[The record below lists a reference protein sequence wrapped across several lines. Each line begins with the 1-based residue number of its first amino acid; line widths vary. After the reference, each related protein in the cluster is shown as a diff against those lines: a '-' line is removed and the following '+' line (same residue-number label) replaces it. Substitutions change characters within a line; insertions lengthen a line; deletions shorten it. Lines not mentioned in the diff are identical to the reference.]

1 MAIHVS
7 YLSIRFLATFNL
19 FFIFLFFYLFI
30 FLSFYQ
36 ASLEGAA
43 VEISLS
49 TDTAKAV
56 NNIIDQFLA
65 QNYHRMLIDFEDHMD
80 SAAAM
85 SNGKVIGDFRNKFI
99 TQAILDLKI

>member
-1 MAIHVS
+1 MATR
-7 YLSIRFLATFNL
+7 LSHLSMRFLLTFKSL
-19 FFIFLFFYLFI
+19 
-30 FLSFYQ
+30 FLSFCQ
-36 ASLEGAA
+36 ASLDGSAI
-43 VEISLS
+43 EISLS
-49 TDTAKAV
+49 TGTAKAV
-56 NNIIDQFLA
+56 NNVIDQSLA

>member
-7 YLSIRFLATFNL
+7 YLSMRFLTTFKSL
-19 FFIFLFFYLFI
+19 
-30 FLSFYQ
+30 FLSFHQ
-36 ASLEGAA
+36 ASLDGSAI
-43 VEISLS
+43 EISLS
-49 TDTAKAV
+49 TGTAKAV
-56 NNIIDQFLA
+56 NNIIDQLLA

-99 TQAILDLKI
+99 TQAILDSKI

>member
-1 MAIHVS
+1 M
-7 YLSIRFLATFNL
+7 RFLTTFKSL
-19 FFIFLFFYLFI
+19 
-30 FLSFYQ
+30 FLSFHQ
-36 ASLEGAA
+36 ASLDGSAI
-43 VEISLS
+43 EISLS
-49 TDTAKAV
+49 TGTAKAV
-56 NNIIDQFLA
+56 NNIIDQLLA

>member
-7 YLSIRFLATFNL
+7 YLSVRFLLTL
-19 FFIFLFFYLFI
+19 KSL
-30 FLSFYQ
+30 FLSLCQ
-36 ASLEGAA
+36 ASLDGLAI
-43 VEISLS
+43 EISLS
-49 TDTAKAV
+49 TGTAKVV
-56 NNIIDQFLA
+56 NNVIDQLLV